1 MALESPERK
10 TGDALIFDPLD
21 TDTVSVRWL
30 SLEAAD
36 AAHLSCWREMLDD
49 SELQR
54 ANSLHF
60 ISDRETFITAHALT
74 RAMLSSATGKP
85 TGAWH
90 YVEGEFGKPYL
101 APGCGADGLRFNISH
116 TRGLVACAIAYRELG
131 VDVESADRSTD
142 IDVADTVFA
151 PEEALLV
158 NTARP
163 SANAVSSFASGPS
176 RRPSSRPPAR
186 DCSVRSIP
194 FPSNLIPFG
203 SGSIPN
209 APAARIPTTP
219 KDGNLPTTVRCPMD
233 ILRSRFGTLHQGGC
247 GWTCVRRALK
257 RSHQHRAVWSNR
269 LCSVLSLHRPDEVII

>member
-10 TGDALIFDPLD
+10 TGDALVLDPLD

-36 AAHLSCWREMLDD
+36 AAHLSYWREMLDD

-54 ANSLHF
+54 ANGHHF
-60 ISDRETFITAHALT
+60 VSDRETFIAAHALT

-131 VDVESADRSTD
+131 VDVEATDRSTD
-142 IDVADTVFA
+142 IDVADTVLA

-158 NTARP
+158 NTAPPERQRCLFFRFWTLKEAFIKATGEGLKRP
-163 SANAVSSFASGPS
+163 LDSFSFELDPIRISFHPERTRGSHSDDPEGWQFAEYVPLPNRHLALAFRHTPS
-176 RRPSSRPPAR
+176 RRVRLDVRAARPEE
-186 DCSVRSIP
+186 I
-194 FPSNLIPFG
+194 
-203 SGSIPN
+203 
-209 APAARIPTTP
+209 APA
-219 KDGNLPTTVRCPMD
+219 
-233 ILRSRFGTLHQGGC
+233 
-247 GWTCVRRALK
+247 
-257 RSHQHRAVWSNR
+257 
-269 LCSVLSLHRPDEVII
+269 